1 MSKAPVILMLVFA
14 AALGWILP
22 DLSGHSTGTV
32 AAVAPGGGAPAP
44 SPASPGSTSWAPE
57 PSVLERQSDGHF
69 YVRANVNQT
78 TTRFLVDTG
87 ASVVA
92 LTGEDARAAGLT
104 WSNEDLVPIG
114 QGASG
119 TVYGVP
125 VTLDSVELGQTEARR
140 ISGAIIPQ
148 GLPISLLGQSFLS
161 HVDSVRIEGDR
172 MTLGG
177 AN

>member
-1 MSKAPVILMLVFA
+1 MSKAPIILLLVA
-14 AALGWILP
+14 ASAFGWLLP
-22 DLSGHSTGTV
+22 DLSRQPGAS
-32 AAVAPGGGAPAP
+32 GGGATVAPAVGSPAP
-44 SPASPGSTSWAPE
+44 QAAGWAPE

-92 LTGEDARAAGLT
+92 LTGDDARAAGLT

-125 VTLDSVELGQTEARR
+125 VTLDSVELGDTEARK

-148 GLPISLLGQSFLS
+148 GLPVSLLGQSFLS